1 MHQNEIE
8 LEFIPVTSDSVKEV
22 EEWFDD
28 PDTQRFLGGREW
40 VRRIPT
46 LLQDSAGGQ
55 CRGRGVLARHAWIVQ
70 ATGGPVGIV
79 EVERYDDGTAGSAL
93 AVAPAMRGNGIGTRI
108 LSSLETLDELAEVK
122 AFIGA
127 VEPGNEAARCC
138 MRSARLEVAEQEDEE
153 GMLRVSR
160 STACASPNGVYEVHL
175 TKLFRRLESSVQLP
189 NSDGVRANYS

>member
-46 LLQDSAGGQ
+46 LLQDSPGVQ
-55 CRGRGVLARHAWIVQ
+55 FRGRGVLARHAWIVH

-79 EVERYDDGTAGSAL
+79 DVERYDDGTAGIAL

-108 LSSLETLDELAEVK
+108 LSSLATLDGIGRASCGERVGQYVLNLV
-122 AFIGA
+122 GA
-127 VEPGNEAARCC
+127 V
-138 MRSARLEVAEQEDEE
+138 
-153 GMLRVSR
+153 
-160 STACASPNGVYEVHL
+160 
-175 TKLFRRLESSVQLP
+175 
-189 NSDGVRANYS
+189 